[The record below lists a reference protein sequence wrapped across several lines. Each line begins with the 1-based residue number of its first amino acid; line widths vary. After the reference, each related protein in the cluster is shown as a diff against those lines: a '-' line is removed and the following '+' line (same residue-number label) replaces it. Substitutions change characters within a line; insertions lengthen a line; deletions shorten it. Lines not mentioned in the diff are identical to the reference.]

1 MKKKSFCSFY
11 VSEYHLLTILMPYI
25 NEKISNFKNVE
36 VILENDMID
45 YVRKYLKRNEMF
57 NISEIIKLNWKK
69 AKKEGAEI
77 KENTDVVVVCGKE
90 EFIEKVNV
98 KIKEKENIKEV
109 INCFNIESLSN
120 LEDVVKEH
128 DFVLRTS
135 GLCEIKKSS
144 HNEQKRKTIQTQ
156 I

>member
-11 VSEYHLLTILMPYI
+11 VSEYHLLTILLPYI
-25 NEKISNFKNVE
+25 NEQISNSKNIE
-36 VILENDMID
+36 VILENDMIE
-45 YVRKYLKRNEMF
+45 YVKKYLKRNEVF
-57 NISEIIKLNWKK
+57 NISKIIKLNWKK
-69 AKKEGAEI
+69 SKKDGVEI
-77 KENTDVVVVCGKE
+77 KEGTDIVVVCGKE
-90 EFIEKVNV
+90 DFIEKIN
-98 KIKEKENIKEV
+98 EKMEESGKVKEV

-120 LEDVVKEH
+120 LEEVVKGH
-128 DFVLRTS
+128 DFVLRTN